1 MNGAASADAGD
12 GPLAQAVWKQER
24 AGGELPSRLS
34 RERRT
39 ARSHFPVLVP
49 PRAKFARRTTSLFP
63 LDLPSN
69 TNGLGNGK
77 KRCTEADQIAGEDG
91 NREINVAASW
101 RRCF

>member
-12 GPLAQAVWKQER
+12 GPLAHAVWKQER

-34 RERRT
+34 SERRT
-39 ARSHFPVLVP
+39 ARCHFPVLVP
-49 PRAKFARRTTSLFP
+49 PRAKFARRTTSLSPVFR
-63 LDLPSN
+63 L

-91 NREINVAASW
+91 NREINVAAS
-101 RRCF
+101 